1 MSANIPHPADTG
13 SLRRR
18 LYGRIGFGLLAI
30 FALLTSLILRYADT
44 ASERA
49 YDQVLSASA
58 LTLSESLRLENGVLR
73 TDVPAAAF
81 AMLARMADDRVFYR
95 LIDDDGRTITGY
107 DDLPTPALIGSEE
120 SGPHFLS
127 TRYKDVAVRVVAVRR
142 LLTQG
147 ERPRWATTLVAQSLN
162 ERQALARDMGG
173 YAVIGLLILAA
184 TAGGLVVLA
193 ITAALRPVA
202 GLKQVI
208 AGRGAQDFTPLRQPV
223 PEEIQPLQSALNQLL
238 ARFESSL
245 TDTRTLL
252 ADASHQLKTPLSSLI
267 AQAEMALR
275 DAGPDQRE
283 QMGRI
288 LRNARSAAR
297 IANQILTDATVSNR
311 LELAPRAAVPL
322 ARLCADVINDRL
334 GGDDVALR
342 LFVQDDDAATACIA
356 GDHHA
361 LADALRNLI
370 DNALK
375 YGPPAG
381 PVDIT
386 LACHHDHVSLSVRD
400 RGPGLAPADRPRV
413 LRRFERGSDRLPA
426 DRLGGSGLGLAIV
439 QRVVTG
445 HEGHLTLDDAPGG
458 GLLVTVTFPRQA
470 EDGA

>member
-1 MSANIPHPADTG
+1 MSANIPPPADRG

-49 YDQVLSASA
+49 YDQILSASA
-58 LTLSESLRLENGVLR
+58 LTLADSLRLDNGVLR
-73 TDVPAAAF
+73 TDMPATAF
-81 AMLARMADDRVFYR
+81 AMLARMAEDRVFYR

-107 DDLPTPALIGSEE
+107 ADLPIPPSTNNDDGAPT
-120 SGPHFLS
+120 FLS

-147 ERPRWATTLVAQSLN
+147 ERPRWATTLVAQSIN

-193 ITAALRPVA
+193 ITAALRPVT
-202 GLKQVI
+202 GLKQMI
-208 AGRGAQDFTPLRQPV
+208 AGRGAQDFTPLSHPV
-223 PEEIQPLQSALNQLL
+223 PDEIQPLQTALNQLL

-245 TDTRTLL
+245 TDTRALL

-267 AQAEMALR
+267 AQAEMAVR
-275 DAGPDQRE
+275 DAGPQQQE

-311 LELAPRAAVPL
+311 LELAPRTPVLL

-334 GGDDVALR
+334 SGDHVALR
-342 LFVQDDDAATACIA
+342 LFIADDAAAEACIA

-361 LADALRNLI
+361 LADALGNLI

-386 LACHHDHVSLSVRD
+386 LACVGQDIHLSVRD
-400 RGPGLAPADRPRV
+400 HGPGLAATDHSRV
-413 LRRFERGSDRLPA
+413 LRRFERGSMRLPA
-426 DRLGGSGLGLAIV
+426 DRMAGSGLGLAIV
-439 QRVVTG
+439 QRVVIG
-445 HEGHLTLDDAPGG
+445 HQGEMQLTDAPGG
-458 GLLVTVTFPRQA
+458 GLLVMLSFPRQIEA
-470 EDGA
+470 RS